1 MVTNRIDTRD
11 STNFGDFVWNNCL
24 YKAQWQ
30 SLKNHKGFGIHN
42 LNAENIMANFDW
54 FDEKFKDKR
63 KNKRTILFNEVINK
77 TKKKAT
83 S

>member
-1 MVTNRIDTRD
+1 VIQQTSVIL
-11 STNFGDFVWNNCL
+11 FGIIA
-24 YKAQWQ
+24 YIRQWQ